1 MASDRAQDNDI
12 RCDCGRLLARRVSG
26 GIEIKCRRC
35 DRTISIQLEALPD
48 DGSFVEQRPP
58 G

>member
-1 MASDRAQDNDI
+1 MTDRAHNDEI

-26 GIEIKCRRC
+26 GIEVKCRRC
-35 DRTISIQLEALPD
+35 DRIITIQLEDLPA
-48 DGSFVEQRPP
+48 DGAFVEPDGR

>member
-1 MASDRAQDNDI
+1 MSDRVHKDEI

-35 DRTISIQLEALPD
+35 DRILAIQLDDLPV
-48 DGSFVEQRPP
+48 DGAFVDPDAK
-58 G
+58 